1 MYVDHAGN
9 PDDNNDDGDIGA
21 DSDDSGIVEC
31 VLS

>member
-9 PDDNNDDGDIGA
+9 PDDNDDDGVGV